1 MYNLLI
7 ALGVGVLAFGLGTL
21 GGKWLYGFAP
31 AMLVAPAVYFFL
43 ARRSGKQLEAIMAKA
58 MNELQDGRV
67 KVAKETIASGYPLGK
82 WQFLISKQIHAQL
95 GALEYIQKNY
105 KQARPLLEKAW
116 SRNWQA
122 QGMLAVIDARDKK
135 HDEAIARFEKAT
147 FLGKKE
153 PVMWALWVWLLLDA
167 KRVEAAMKKAAEAV
181 ETCESNKTLKELQA
195 AIANDKMKRFKW
207 GKVFGQ
213 SWYQFFPD
221 QVPVQRGAS
230 PANHPNMRGRKTYP
244 HPRR

>member
-7 ALGVGVLAFGLGTL
+7 SLGVGAAAFGLGAL
-21 GGKWLYGFAP
+21 GGKWVYGFAP
-31 AMLVAPAVYFFL
+31 AMLVAPVVFFFL

-58 MNELQDGRV
+58 MVELQDGR
-67 KVAKETIASGYPLGK
+67 AKAAKDAIKSGYPIGK
-82 WQFLISKQIHAQL
+82 WQFLVEKQINAQL
-95 GALEYIQKNY
+95 GALEYVQRNY
-105 KQARPLLEKAW
+105 RAARPLLEKAW

-135 HDEAIARFEKAT
+135 HDEAIARLDKAS

-167 KRVEAAMKKAAEAV
+167 KQTVEAQRKVAQAV
-181 ETCESNKTLKELQA
+181 NDCESNKTLKELQS

-213 SWYQFFPD
+213 AWYQFFPE
-221 QVPVQRGAS
+221 QVPVQRGQSA
-230 PANHPNMRGRKTYP
+230 ANHPSMRGRKTFP
-244 HPRR
+244 APRR